1 LVGEDEGGDGTAE
14 QESWGTVE
22 PATEQATV
30 QAARGTAVAGGGDSR
45 AEMMKK
51 TETWEDVFL
60 QVKKSRGLF
69 KK

>member
-22 PATEQATV
+22 PATEQA
-30 QAARGTAVAGGGDSR
+30 ARGTAVAGGAGSR
-45 AEMMKK
+45 AEMMK
-51 TETWEDVFL
+51 TEMWEDVFL

-69 KK
+69 EK

>member
-22 PATEQATV
+22 PATV
-30 QAARGTAVAGGGDSR
+30 QAARGTAVAGGGGSR
-45 AEMMKK
+45 AEMMEK
-51 TETWEDVFL
+51 TETWGDVFL